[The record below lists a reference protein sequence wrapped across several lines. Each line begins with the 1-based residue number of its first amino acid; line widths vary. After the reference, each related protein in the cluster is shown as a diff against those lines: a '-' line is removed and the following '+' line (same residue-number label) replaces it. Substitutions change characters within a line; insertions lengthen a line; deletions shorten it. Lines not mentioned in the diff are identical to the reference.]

1 MNIGIDID
9 GVIFDSETYF
19 RCFAEIYDID
29 SGINSGIVK
38 KDEVR
43 VQRRYDWTYEQ
54 FATYVRDVMLPLEKE
69 VPYMAGA
76 LEVITKLKE
85 MGHRLVIISRRGSTG
100 IYEEIEIA
108 NKRFAEAG
116 LEFDAVYMDVG
127 SKLDVCVDEK
137 IDVMIDDLDR
147 TIDEL
152 SDNGIDCLYFIC
164 PDSREIKKDNVT
176 PVTNWGE
183 IYRYFIEKQDN

>member
-38 KDEVR
+38 KSEVR
-43 VQRRYDWTYEQ
+43 VQRRYNWNKEE
-54 FATYVRDVMLPLEKE
+54 FAEYVRSKMIPLERT
-69 VPYMAGA
+69 VPFMAGA
-76 LEVITKLKE
+76 LEVIAKLKE

-100 IYEEIEIA
+100 IYEEIDIA
-108 NKRFAEAG
+108 NERFAEAG
-116 LEFDAVYMDVG
+116 LSFDKVYMDVG
-127 SKLDVCVDEK
+127 SKLDVCKQEN

-147 TIDEL
+147 TIDEFFFFL
-152 SDNGIDCLYFIC
+152 IA
-164 PDSREIKKDNVT
+164 
-176 PVTNWGE
+176 
-183 IYRYFIEKQDN
+183 